1 MVGIDF
7 TLCLASEDRG
17 KTRVMRDGLWS
28 GQREGGVE
36 PSIGGENTGD
46 SGTDGMLGN
55 PKSPRRHEEAA
66 TSSGQAGVEHPL
78 GCGLTS
84 NQ

>member
-28 GQREGGVE
+28 GQREGEQAHGHRDDTAVQ
-36 PSIGGENTGD
+36 
-46 SGTDGMLGN
+46 TDLSDADAIRMAIL
-55 PKSPRRHEEAA
+55 A
-66 TSSGQAGVEHPL
+66 
-78 GCGLTS
+78 
-84 NQ
+84 